1 MTNREANIIN
11 GTLGGVV
18 LFILA
23 LEVINTLGGAQ

>member
-11 GTLGGVV
+11 GTLGLVI

-23 LEVINTLGGAQ
+23 LETINTLGA